1 MNSDRVFEAAIRT
14 AKNLLG
20 QNLQRTDLTDAATVI
35 RLRELVHSPSLR
47 SALLNSSDTLLA
59 FVLRAVE
66 HVVADQSQTDREI
79 ITRLWDVL
87 DDPHLNRALGIAQNS
102 RFMCSDHTQRDVDPR
117 LLLPAHVCPAV
128 GRTRLAAMSQP
139 LPEIGYRMSRTILSV
154 LNVPR
159 HGIFSNDLRSQP
171 P

>member
-14 AKNLLG
+14 AKTLLG

-102 RFMCSDHTQRDVDPR
+102 RFMLGPHPKRR
-117 LLLPAHVCPAV
+117 
-128 GRTRLAAMSQP
+128 
-139 LPEIGYRMSRTILSV
+139 
-154 LNVPR
+154 
-159 HGIFSNDLRSQP
+159 
-171 P
+171 